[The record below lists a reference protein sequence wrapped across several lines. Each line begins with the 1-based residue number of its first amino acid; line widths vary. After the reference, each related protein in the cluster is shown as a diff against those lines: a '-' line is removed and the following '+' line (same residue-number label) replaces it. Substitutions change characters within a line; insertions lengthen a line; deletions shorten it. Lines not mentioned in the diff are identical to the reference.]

1 MLGALVAC
9 GGEGRGPIERGAPPP
24 PSRADVAPP
33 DAASVRIDAAIAPP
47 EVASVEVDAAVD
59 GGHAATT
66 TPPAGLADVAVAI
79 PDAVLDLRYAT
90 AANLTGAPLY
100 PVARCWL
107 RVEAVDRLAEAAAA
121 LRADGYRLVL
131 WDCYRPASVQRL
143 LWERVPDPRFVARP
157 VFDDQGRPLSR
168 LRPQPRRRGRC
179 QPGRSRRSAGA
190 DADRPRRLLGRRQRC
205 SGYGPGPRQPP
216 RPAGGDA
223 RRRLPRDRQR
233 VVALRGRRWHPAAAS
248 GRAAAMTSVGCGD
261 GP

>member
-59 GGHAATT
+59 GGHAAAT

-157 VFDDQGRPLSR
+157 VFDDQGRPLSGSVHS
-168 LRPQPRRRGRC
+168 RG
-179 QPGRSRRSAGA
+179 GA
-190 DADRPRRLLGRRQRC
+190 VDVSLADRDG
-205 SGYGPGPRQPP
+205 QPVP
-216 RPAGGDA
+216 MPTDH
-223 RRRLPRDRQR
+223 DDFS
-233 VVALRGRRWHPAAAS
+233 AAAS
-248 GRAAAMTSVGCGD
+248 GAAATGPARVNLRALRAAMRGAGYRGIGSEWWHFEAAGGTRPPLLD
-261 GP
+261 EPLR